1 MSSPYDIITFDCYGT
16 LVDWEGGISAAFME
30 AAAEDG
36 VSLGREEVLA
46 AHAEIEP
53 LVQAESFRTYRDV
66 LTETARRMAFG
77 FGWAIEP
84 RRARFLPESL
94 PGWRVFDDTNAALRR
109 LRDAGCRLG
118 ILSNVDDDLLGATM
132 RQFDIEIELVVTAQQ
147 VGSYK
152 PAQAHFVTAR
162 EAIGEDRWLHAAQ
175 SWFHDIVPATR
186 LGIPTA
192 WINRNREASRE
203 DGEPEYEFIDLVGL
217 ADRLCPLE

>member
-1 MSSPYDIITFDCYGT
+1 
-16 LVDWEGGISAAFME
+16 
-30 AAAEDG
+30 
-36 VSLGREEVLA
+36 
-46 AHAEIEP
+46 
-53 LVQAESFRTYRDV
+53 
-66 LTETARRMAFG
+66 MAFG

-132 RQFDIEIELVVTAQQ
+132 RQFDIEVELVVTAQQ

-162 EAIGEDRWLHAAQ
+162 ETIGEDRWLHAAQ

-186 LGIPTA
+186 LGIPRRGSTA
-192 WINRNREASRE
+192 IARRRARTGNPSTSSSIWWVW
-203 DGEPEYEFIDLVGL
+203 PIDS
-217 ADRLCPLE
+217 AH